1 VRGRQCPSKATL
13 TLLLTRRGIPF
24 VQHLLCQT
32 KGEEEVSGVVLLSL
46 HNRVLHRSVAMP
58 TRRQRAHRPPF
69 PQNALRGAMPGTY
82 ADLVPR
88 DGSAGAFLPETEHVA
103 GGVTERR
110 HPQVPF
116 GIGRLDDLATLR
128 LDLLDGVVDAVD
140 VDVGQQTW
148 LA

>member
-1 VRGRQCPSKATL
+1 MSLQGNPHFAPYSSGYPLCPAP
-13 TLLLTRRGIPF
+13 TLLDKRRRGSFGRGPAVPPQPGLASF
-24 VQHLLCQT
+24 
-32 KGEEEVSGVVLLSL
+32 
-46 HNRVLHRSVAMP
+46 RRDP
-58 TRRQRAHRPPF
+58 TRRQREHRPPF
-69 PQNALRGAMPGTY
+69 PDNALRGAMPGTY

-110 HPQVPF
+110 NPQVSF
-116 GIGRLDDLATLR
+116 GVGSLDDLATLS

-140 VDVGQQTW
+140 VDVGQQTG